1 MVLEVRAMSSG
12 DVGVQYRA
20 VFYPTENQLTLFSSR
35 MDGKIF
41 SDEGFVGDIGVVS
54 GIYSG
59 P

>member
-1 MVLEVRAMSSG
+1 MVFEVRAMSLG

-20 VFYPTENQLTLFSSR
+20 VFYPTENQLTFSK

-41 SDEGFVGDIGVVS
+41 SDEGFVGDIAVVS
-54 GIYSG
+54 GVYSS